1 MKRESAYIL
10 FVAVFVVGYIAGRA
24 TSPKVATAPA
34 AVQAPPTA
42 VAPAAAAAPTAA
54 PAVAQAAESAP
65 PPPPATPPPPAAP
78 KADQI
83 WRIPIHADDARKGPE
98 KAPVKVVILS
108 AFGCQECSDFARD
121 ADRLFNDPAY
131 KGKVQFRF
139 KHKIIPPQHPDSIL
153 AAEAAMCA
161 NDQKKFWPY
170 HDKLM
175 NNAFAIG
182 RPQLDQYAAELKL
195 NKRKFKKCLDT
206 HKRRGQLTRDSVVA
220 NETGSHSFPNILA
233 NGVRIKKPKN
243 YDNLKK
249 LIDSQIERVKQ
260 LKAEGATDDNLYD
273 RAIAGGKFF
282 PQTEG
287 SRVSFNTAN
296 AATYGPK
303 NARIEVVTYEDFQ
316 CPFCSKVAPSL
327 KTFQKNNPKDVKI
340 VYKHL
345 PLNNIHA
352 EAQLAA
358 EASVEAQKQ
367 GKFWEYHDVLFENQH
382 ALKRPDLE
390 NYAKQI
396 GLDMGKFRAALDN
409 RTHQAQ
415 VDADAS
421 EAQRAGISGTPS
433 VYINGMK
440 YAGPRGYPPDGL
452 EGVARMYMGL

>member
-24 TSPKVATAPA
+24 TSPKAPA
-34 AVQAPPTA
+34 SVGVAQ
-42 VAPAAAAAPTAA
+42 VAPAPVAPATPPPSPGPARVEAAPPPVENNT
-54 PAVAQAAESAP
+54 P
-65 PPPPATPPPPAAP
+65 PPPPAPP
-78 KADQI
+78 KADQV
-83 WRIPIHADDARKGPE
+83 WRIPIHKDDARKGPE
-98 KAPVKVVILS
+98 NAPVKVVIMS
-108 AFGCQECSDFARD
+108 AFGCQSCSDFARD
-121 ADRLFNDPAY
+121 AERLFNEPAY
-131 KGKVQFRF
+131 KGKLQYRF
-139 KHKIIPPQHPDSIL
+139 KHKILPPQSPDSIL
-153 AAEAAMCA
+153 ASEASLCA
-161 NDQKKFWPY
+161 NAQKKFWPY

-175 NNAFAIG
+175 ANSFAIG
-182 RPQLDQYAAELKL
+182 RDQLNAYAKELKL
-195 NKRKFKKCLDT
+195 NTRKFKRCLNS
-206 HKRRGQLTRDSVVA
+206 HKMKGQLTRDSVLA

-243 YDNLKK
+243 YDNLKV
-249 LIDSQIERVKQ
+249 LIDGQIERAKT
-260 LKAEGATDDNLYD
+260 LKAAGATDANLYD

-287 SRVSFNTAN
+287 SRVNFNTAN
-296 AATYGPK
+296 AATFGPK

-367 GKFWEYHDVLFENQH
+367 GKFWPYHDVLFENQH

-390 NYAKQI
+390 NYAKQV

-415 VDADAS
+415 VDADAA

-433 VYINGMK
+433 VYINGLK